1 MFEKKDRSEFILA
14 NHKSAIKRV
23 SVTAKKN
30 LRNRIITSRMKT
42 AVKSFEQVVA
52 KGEKSELESSYTNAV
67 SMVDKAASKGVIHKN
82 AASRKKAQLTVKYAA
97 AK

>member
-1 MFEKKDRSEFILA
+1 MA